1 MPAFLRYSKTVT
13 LPAATPTPVDVP
25 IHGAR
30 DWMIVVKNS
39 GANQVTSIT
48 RAACAVNAL
57 FEPPVDVT
65 AGIPLNGGDS
75 LPAIRGLSEPAHVVR
90 LMMTSTSGTT
100 VDIEAGGW

>member
-1 MPAFLRYSKTVT
+1 MPAFLRYSKKVT
-13 LPAATPTPVDVP
+13 LTAATPTPVDIP

-39 GANQVTSIT
+39 GANQVTAIT
-48 RAACAVNAL
+48 MAACAVSTL
-57 FEPPVDVT
+57 FEAPVNVT

-75 LPAIRGLSEPAHVVR
+75 LPAIRGQSEPAHIVR
-90 LMMTSTSGTT
+90 LMLTSTAGTT